1 MKNLTLLWVN
11 LMVLVSTL
19 SAEDKLSAGGNPP
32 PADRPVM
39 LRAAIFVQNRAGKE
53 YQDKIDVLNDL
64 ITARLTEK
72 GFSIINKNDVVAKFR
87 ESRANEDEVGELTTK
102 LADLV
107 KTGKTE
113 VSIEDSISGASALRL
128 AQMIN
133 ADYLVFATIN
143 SAGSEIKKF
152 KGQTTIYAT
161 ESEVRIYTLRIA
173 LKVMEGNQGGTVYG
187 DVVTVSE
194 RIGGTKYLDTAS
206 SDIDNKLLDVG
217 AVKIAENIVGKVDR
231 IRDVKV
237 KSVSV
242 VEFMVRSNL
251 EGATVEL
258 DGAVIGAVPNKFTA
272 APGLHQLRVSKEWC
286 STWERTV
293 NVVGQGQIL
302 DVTLELSPEGARRYK
317 DLETFKQ
324 QLKES
329 DADIDIKKQQS
340 EADAYAKKQI
350 AEGEKKKREASYVHD
365 DGIGTEIK
373 KIIHGD

>member
-1 MKNLTLLWVN
+1 
-11 LMVLVSTL
+11 
-19 SAEDKLSAGGNPP
+19 
-32 PADRPVM
+32 
-39 LRAAIFVQNRAGKE
+39 
-53 YQDKIDVLNDL
+53 
-64 ITARLTEK
+64 
-72 GFSIINKNDVVAKFR
+72 
-87 ESRANEDEVGELTTK
+87 
-102 LADLV
+102 
-107 KTGKTE
+107 
-113 VSIEDSISGASALRL
+113 
-128 AQMIN
+128 
-133 ADYLVFATIN
+133 
-143 SAGSEIKKF
+143 
-152 KGQTTIYAT
+152 
-161 ESEVRIYTLRIA
+161 
-173 LKVMEGNQGGTVYG
+173 MEGNQGGTVYG